1 MCVVGCEN
9 TSNYFV
15 GLKSVVNTFSYTANS
30 IELLLSIGTI
40 LYEEYESELD
50 LALVLRELTV

>member
-15 GLKSVVNTFSYTANS
+15 GLESVVNTFSYTANS